1 MIDRRKIRELL
12 VKAPQPP
19 EDTLPNGLSTAD
31 CDAFEQRTGIRMPDD
46 LRQWLVIANG
56 PCIGPGGLYGICPRR
71 PHLDMEGLLARF
83 PHWAERQWIPVA
95 GDGCGNHYVIATQQE
110 YGDGYP
116 VLFVDTSSNPD
127 SPSFIIASDI
137 GHFLV
142 GLLEKEL
149 GAKDWPFNQAY
160 VIKADPEIRSF
171 YNLPFPW
178 TED

>member
-83 PHWAERQWIPVA
+83 
-95 GDGCGNHYVIATQQE
+95 
-110 YGDGYP
+110 
-116 VLFVDTSSNPD
+116 F
-127 SPSFIIASDI
+127 
-137 GHFLV
+137 
-142 GLLEKEL
+142 
-149 GAKDWPFNQAY
+149 
-160 VIKADPEIRSF
+160 
-171 YNLPFPW
+171 
-178 TED
+178 